1 MSGATSIPLAFIA
14 LFSDG
19 THQKEFF
26 AILAYVALLV
36 LVFGIGRKNVS
47 LQAQLD
53 DRAKRKETEGKLGDY
68 HMKLTDRVRIIKAMW
83 YYEYAN
89 KYEAS
94 YRRTVFDPDTQAL
107 LDEIEAFLTLNIK
120 GASVAKFRDLAGLK
134 LTPVEGPSDS
144 SGLMFKHQHW
154 QAVIDNLNCRAI
166 QLMEIIDKYS
176 ENKAKLSD
184 KSSF

>member
-1 MSGATSIPLAFIA
+1 MSGATSVPFAFIA

-36 LVFGIGRKNVS
+36 LVFGIGLKNTK

-68 HMKLTDRVRIIKAMW
+68 HMKLTDRIRTIKAMW

-94 YRRTVFDPDTQAL
+94 YRQTVFDPDTQVL
-107 LDEIEAFLTLNIK
+107 LDEIEAFLTQSIK
-120 GASVAKFRDLAGLK
+120 GASVAIFRDITGLK
-134 LTPVEGPSDS
+134 LTPVEGPSDT
-144 SGLMFKHQHW
+144 SGLLFKHQHW
-154 QAVIDNLNCRAI
+154 QAVMDYLNYRAI
-166 QLMEIIDKYS
+166 QLMKIIDKYS
-176 ENKAKLSD
+176 ENKGGIK
-184 KSSF
+184 